1 MEYNIQHACII
12 YITPAVPDA
21 VVMQLQIWHF
31 LHPSKVKFS
40 KILIYICHMINHCEK
55 KLLLLTYITC
65 PVEYMLV
72 PLYNKFLW
80 ENNYSNY

>member
-21 VVMQLQIWHF
+21 VVMPLQIWHF

-55 KLLLLTYITC
+55 KTFVIDVY
-65 PVEYMLV
+65 YMSRGI
-72 PLYNKFLW
+72 YASTFI
-80 ENNYSNY
+80 